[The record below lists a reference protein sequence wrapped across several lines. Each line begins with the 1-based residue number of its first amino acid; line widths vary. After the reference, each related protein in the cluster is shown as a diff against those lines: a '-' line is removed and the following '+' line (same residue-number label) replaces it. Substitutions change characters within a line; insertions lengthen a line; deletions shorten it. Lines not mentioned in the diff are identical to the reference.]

1 MLPSPLPES
10 NYYIVF
16 TKANS
21 PSDTYASK
29 TKLPPISGTLSLLHR
44 SILLQDLILPHR
56 NYLHQSHLM
65 RFTFKSIWFRNEP
78 LGKTTTP
85 FHFASGNG
93 GNKIYVIPSRR
104 AFLLLS

>member
-1 MLPSPLPES
+1 
-10 NYYIVF
+10 
-16 TKANS
+16 
-21 PSDTYASK
+21 
-29 TKLPPISGTLSLLHR
+29 
-44 SILLQDLILPHR
+44 
-56 NYLHQSHLM
+56 M